1 MKWKV
6 RLNATFI
13 SETSQPPPDPV
24 SHFIESVNNLFG
36 HVFEDVGGGDIFG
49 FTIYNE
55 VNQSDTPRGFSFIR
69 KDQLSLGNTE
79 RCLTATWVLDEI
91 RLPIQKGYKVLDI
104 IEVYEYEV
112 KYDPQTREVVL
123 FANYINT

>member
-55 VNQSDTPRGFSFIR
+55 VNQSDTPIGCSFRR
-69 KDQLSLGNTE
+69 KDQLSSD
-79 RCLTATWVLDEI
+79 VI
-91 RLPIQKGYKVLDI
+91 RSAFDKV
-104 IEVYEYEV
+104 
-112 KYDPQTREVVL
+112 KPSNSRFNARTH
-123 FANYINT
+123 